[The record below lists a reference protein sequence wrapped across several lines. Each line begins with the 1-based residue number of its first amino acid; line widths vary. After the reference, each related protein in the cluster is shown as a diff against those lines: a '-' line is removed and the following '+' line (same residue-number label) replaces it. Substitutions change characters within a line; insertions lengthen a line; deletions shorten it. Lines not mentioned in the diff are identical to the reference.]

1 MTTECTWNR
10 IVARGS
16 YCEVVTSPSN
26 APRYRLPPEPGTQPW
41 GGPSQPQGSSTPPQG
56 GRRFSY
62 PWPVH
67 QVSDQQIQDRPV
79 VDGISVLARLCALIY
94 LLMIG
99 IAVLLPDPKLIAA
112 LKLKVAH
119 VVQRVAH
126 HIAEAHPTAVGDV
139 ASNIAAFVP
148 VTLLLA
154 LAWRKVP
161 LWIWGIAGM
170 LISTAAELLQFL
182 LPQIH
187 RRPYFWN
194 VVENSVGGWIG
205 IAVAAVLFQLGGR
218 HHERERHDF

>member
-41 GGPSQPQGSSTPPQG
+41 GDPSPFPGSPATQRDAGHSSPDP
-56 GRRFSY
+56 
-62 PWPVH
+62 
-67 QVSDQQIQDRPV
+67 DRPV
-79 VDGISVLARLCALIY
+79 DGPSVRRQVGPIAVLARLCALVY
-94 LLMIG
+94 LLIIG
-99 IAVLLPDPKLIAA
+99 IAVLLPDPTMIAA

-119 VVQRVAH
+119 VVQKMAH
-126 HIAEAHPTAVGDV
+126 HIAQAQPVAVGDV
-139 ASNIAAFVP
+139 ASNVAAFIP

-154 LAWRKVP
+154 LAWRRVP

-194 VVENSVGGWIG
+194 VVENSLGGWIG
-205 IAVAAVLFQLGGR
+205 VAIAAVFFQVLGR
-218 HHERERHDF
+218 DDSTRR